1 MNNLVDNLIAT
12 NFANSMPSIY
22 SLTLSFLSLLGFD
35 RVVALHLAVLRARL
49 EVQFLTRN
57 LDRLDVLAID

>member
-1 MNNLVDNLIAT
+1 MNNLVDNLIAI
-12 NFANSMPSIY
+12 NFANMPSLY